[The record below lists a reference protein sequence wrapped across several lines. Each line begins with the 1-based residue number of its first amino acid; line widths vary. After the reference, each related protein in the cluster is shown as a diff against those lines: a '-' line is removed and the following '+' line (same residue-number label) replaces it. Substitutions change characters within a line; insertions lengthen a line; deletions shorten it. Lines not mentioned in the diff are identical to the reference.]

1 MGFGN
6 INRAM
11 GLCLMMWVAWIA
23 PGLSVC
29 PTWHLTDGKY
39 EAVYRHYLKECL
51 RQEGAGNPDGP
62 GKNEGSGVETTPKV
76 NPPVRPTVPTSGQN
90 KVPSETAPN
99 AKLSSEPPRI
109 KQVNALRV
117 ATPRSAQ
124 PIQAVKSTTL
134 ESQTEPSARVP
145 HPRPSRPPAIESHSR
160 EQIVPQNALPSFK
173 PDPRLTVRIYPLRP
187 EQRQDNP
194 SRDHGATETE
204 HEEYRAADSV
214 PCAPG
219 QCAGESPA
227 SEARL
232 SQTTQWHPVQ
242 PLWAMAVILGL
253 TIAGYAVYQIHAHK
267 NYMTLHCE

>member
-134 ESQTEPSARVP
+134 ESQTGGKTEDGHRSAFFLRADEMLNPYVVMSFRAIRARSAPEAEPSASYRIALTRTDRTAE
-145 HPRPSRPPAIESHSR
+145 RPSFI
-160 EQIVPQNALPSFK
+160 
-173 PDPRLTVRIYPLRP
+173 
-187 EQRQDNP
+187 
-194 SRDHGATETE
+194 
-204 HEEYRAADSV
+204 
-214 PCAPG
+214 
-219 QCAGESPA
+219 
-227 SEARL
+227 
-232 SQTTQWHPVQ
+232 
-242 PLWAMAVILGL
+242 
-253 TIAGYAVYQIHAHK
+253 
-267 NYMTLHCE
+267 